1 MAQVVDEMMSVL
13 RDEGP
18 GICCKM
24 FINGIADNKIRV
36 LLAVARES
44 AQQHQHQAEEGEE
57 AQHGQS
63 APA

>member
-1 MAQVVDEMMSVL
+1 MMAVL

-18 GICCKM
+18 GICCKA
-24 FINGIADNKIRV
+24 FINGIADDKIRM

-57 AQHGQS
+57 DVYKRQRLARR
-63 APA
+63 